1 MVSCHNPV
9 YSDESS
15 SMKRLST
22 KLSISVAIT
31 TWQKVMSEMPKKENC
46 TIERDNLWVL
56 PLDDPVHFH
65 NSWP

>member
-22 KLSISVAIT
+22 KLSIFVAIT
-31 TWQKVMSEMPKKENC
+31 TWEKVMSEMPKKKR
-46 TIERDNLWVL
+46 IALM
-56 PLDDPVHFH
+56 HY
-65 NSWP
+65 